1 MGIFKTGEKKNYHGQ
16 SNSQFNLGKLFI
28 GRILIRQTPHK
39 SNARR
44 GTIFERCY
52 IQDFR
57 IEMRLV
63 VYGHWVTAVGEIK
76 NNLVSDP
83 WIEHVTF

>member
-1 MGIFKTGEKKNYHGQ
+1 
-16 SNSQFNLGKLFI
+16 
-28 GRILIRQTPHK
+28 
-39 SNARR
+39 
-44 GTIFERCY
+44 
-52 IQDFR
+52 
-57 IEMRLV
+57 MRLV